1 MVEWKSEWDTLRCKR
16 NRWMMCAFML
26 FVWSCQWQNESWYAL
41 WGGRIRTLRYS
52 CPLKSRLGVF
62 SRLLSSPPFVSPLCI
77 SFYLIYPLPSSFD
90 SSLYIS
96 PNILSFAILS
106 IHLSQFLV
114 SLRHHSTPH
123 LLSSV
128 ISYFDSCMYIWSTLN
143 SSLLDFSHLL
153 FCCLISYL
161 ISCL

>member
-1 MVEWKSEWDTLRCKR
+1 MHLCCLFGLVGDKMKVD
-16 NRWMMCAFML
+16 ML
-26 FVWSCQWQNESWYAL
+26 FGGADKDSAL
-41 WGGRIRTLRYS
+41 
-52 CPLKSRLGVF
+52 
-62 SRLLSSPPFVSPLCI
+62 LLSPQVSSRCLFSPPLLTPIVSPLCI

-96 PNILSFAILS
+96 PHILSFALLS

-114 SLRHHSTPH
+114 SLRHHLTPH
-123 LLSSV
+123 LLLSV